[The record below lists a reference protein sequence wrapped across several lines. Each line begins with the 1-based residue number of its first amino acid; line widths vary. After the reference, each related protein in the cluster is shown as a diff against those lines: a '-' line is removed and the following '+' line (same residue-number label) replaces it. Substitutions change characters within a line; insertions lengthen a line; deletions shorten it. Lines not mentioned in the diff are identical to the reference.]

1 MWRIWRMKKYSKKLG
16 VIVGVDG
23 EISYVGMYDMSND
36 AEFIW
41 HGDILTGPKIGA
53 FLTINQND
61 IKIIASVLTEKVI
74 DQQNTIKSSEFV
86 KSYAEKSINR
96 LSTLKVRGV
105 ISEGSCVAT
114 SQCVPIFG
122 NEVTL
127 TTKEDLKI
135 IYGVDNIEEPIL

>member
-74 DQQNTIKSSEFV
+74 DQQNTIKSSEFDNR
-86 KSYAEKSINR
+86 YAKNSINR
-96 LSTLKVRGV
+96 LITLKVKGV
-105 ISEGSCVAT
+105 ISEGSVEET
-114 SQCVPIFG
+114 SQY
-122 NEVTL
+122 VTMN
-127 TTKEDLKI
+127 
-135 IYGVDNIEEPIL
+135 G